1 MFVLRFVS
9 ILLVFSSLEAICQ
22 PVLTNLKGRV
32 SDVETSEPLPGVEV
46 RYSGRSVQ
54 TNADGQ
60 FSLMADSVAGEL
72 FFRCVGYK
80 DLRISF
86 PFVGEFAL
94 LEMEPN
100 SYLLSTAVVSASKY
114 ERPIAESAV
123 SMSVINAEMP
133 SRLNSLSV
141 EKALDRISG
150 VQLIDGQANI
160 RGGSGYSYGA
170 GSRVLLMLDDLPMMQ
185 SDAAV
190 PYWDDLPAENLRQI
204 EVIKG
209 ASSALYGSA
218 AMNGVVHFRSEEPS
232 TEPFTEI
239 VFSPT
244 FYLDP
249 GNGKAWWPRDAE
261 EAQPYEAY
269 MSLAHR
275 QRFAHTDISLSASY
289 RDKMGYNK
297 GSDAS
302 SFRMGGRVRWHLS
315 DSLLLGLG
323 ANLNTGTSSDFFYW
337 EDNGLF
343 EGAEGATTSTQKT
356 RLSLDPTLRWQ
367 NRNGFLHKII
377 GRYYFIQNGADNDQD
392 NSSHSA
398 YLEYQLRKHFDG
410 LGLDAFIGFAG
421 SASWTRAALYSDTT
435 FRVLSP
441 SAYVQL
447 EKRLF
452 ERLSILGGLRFEHYG
467 SLGPGKVEGR
477 DVEQNQSD
485 SRTIYRLGLNW
496 HVVGASYLRASL
508 GEGFRFPSVAEKYI
522 STTAGGLRIAP
533 NPELRSEFGRSWE
546 IGLRQGYK
554 VLGAKGMID
563 VAYFDSRYFDMMEF
577 VLNNQL
583 QFQSRNIGNTKIR
596 GLECE
601 LQLQR
606 PFSWGSVSFQF
617 GYTRINPQ
625 YLEFDLLGKDLPIN
639 ERENAPIGQQNAAN
653 SSAYENILKYRS
665 RDLLRMD
672 LSARKGNFFAGYSFQ
687 YASHVEAI
695 DWLFQVT
702 LFIKGIAD
710 FRAEHDHGYRLH
722 DFRFGVDLDQWTL
735 QLNLFNALNEA
746 YTVRP
751 GLMEA
756 PRNLSFRI
764 NYRL

>member
-1 MFVLRFVS
+1 MFVPRLVS
-9 ILLVFSSLEAICQ
+9 LLFIICWLEIAGQ
-22 PVLTNLKGRV
+22 QDAPLLKGKV
-32 SDVETSEPLPGVEV
+32 IDAETAEPLPGVEV

-54 TNADGQ
+54 TNAEGH
-60 FSLMADSVAGEL
+60 FGVFADSSSGEL
-72 FFRCVGYK
+72 FLRCVGYK
-80 DLRISF
+80 DLSI
-86 PFVGEFAL
+86 PFRVGEDL
-94 LEMEPN
+94 GVLKMDPN

-123 SMSVINAEMP
+123 SMSVINSQMP

-141 EKALDRISG
+141 ERALDRIPG

-232 TEPFTEI
+232 AEPVTEFSL
-239 VFSPT
+239 SPT
-244 FYLDP
+244 LYLDP
-249 GNGKAWWPRDAE
+249 GNANAWWTRE
-261 EAQPYEAY
+261 GEHAQPFEAY
-269 MSLAHR
+269 VSAAHR
-275 QRFAHTDISLSASY
+275 QRFRHTDISLSGSY
-289 RDKMGYNK
+289 REKMGFNK

-302 SFRMGGRVRWHLS
+302 SFRVGGRMRWHLS
-315 DSLLLGLG
+315 DSTVLGLG

-337 EDNGLF
+337 KDNGLF
-343 EGAEGATTSTQKT
+343 EGADGATTSTRKT

-367 NRNGFLHKII
+367 NRRGFLHKVI
-377 GRYYFIQNGADNDQD
+377 GRYYFIHNGADNDQD
-392 NSSHSA
+392 NRSHSV

-410 LGLDAFIGFAG
+410 LGMDAFVGIAG
-421 SASWTRAALYSDTT
+421 AAAWTRAKLYSDTT
-435 FRVLSP
+435 FRVLNQ
-441 SAYVQL
+441 SAYVQV

-452 ERLSILGGLRFEHYG
+452 EQLNLLGGLRFEHYG
-467 SLGPGKVEGR
+467 SNGPGLVEGR
-477 DVEQNQSD
+477 EVAQNQAD

-496 HVVGASYLRASL
+496 NLIGASYLRASL

-533 NPELRSEFGRSWE
+533 NPELRSEYGRSWE

-554 VLGAKGMID
+554 VWGIKGMVD
-563 VAYFDSRYFDMMEF
+563 VAYFDSRYYDMMEF

-596 GLECE
+596 GVECE
-601 LQLQR
+601 LQVQQS
-606 PFSWGSVSFQF
+606 FNWGSAALQL

-625 YLEFDLLGKDLPIN
+625 YLEFDLEGKNLPIN
-639 ERENAPIGQQNAAN
+639 EREGAPIGQQNAAN
-653 SSAYENILKYRS
+653 SSADVNILKYRS
-665 RDLLRMD
+665 RDLLRLD
-672 LSARKGNFFAGYSFQ
+672 LSGRWGALFAGYSIQ

-702 LFIKGIAD
+702 LFIRGIAD

-722 DFRFGVDLDQWTL
+722 DVRLGVDLGQWTL
-735 QLNLFNALNEA
+735 QLNLFNAFNEA